1 MNNCQSCGCTPCCC
15 PSGGACANPSV
26 LANARLIDPVIS
38 GGSWIGGTLSGPTI
52 NGGTLN
58 GSNLV
63 GATLDCTTIGC
74 TQAPGTCDN
83 TVATTGFVCQAL
95 ADSISGANAAF
106 CAAVDV
112 CLAGSPSACSQA
124 ISCINTTPGALFN
137 PIIFDPAV
145 FATTLTIGVSRFATL
160 LEVQGSSCSLMLD
173 PCTLGAFWSAG
184 GPNALWT
191 AFEAAVCSAGVLC
204 FAPINNPVFTG
215 DPQAPT
221 PAPGDN
227 DNSLATTAFVTAAV
241 AAGGF
246 APLASPVFT
255 GNPQGP
261 TPAPGDN
268 STSLAT
274 TAYVQ
279 NELTLLLAPSVA
291 FCTAV
296 GACGYALLVS
306 PAFTGTPIAPTAAP
320 GDSSASI
327 ATTAFVQG
335 EITTAIATF
344 TGGPIFNSAVTVGNV
359 AATETDAFSHVIAA
373 NTLAV
378 NGDAIEIEAAG
389 TFAGTVSV
397 DKRIRVLFGAAI
409 VFDSGLLAIT
419 VASSWHLV
427 CTIVRTG
434 VSAEK
439 IVTTL
444 TTSDTTIQAIAQYST
459 AAQNTAVGQTTK
471 LTLNGTLANDVIA
484 EFYRDRL
491 VSA

>member
-1 MNNCQSCGCTPCCC
+1 MTCQSCGCTPCCC
-15 PSGGACANPSV
+15 PGGGGCANPSV

-38 GGSWIGGTLSGPTI
+38 GGSWTNATLSGATI

-63 GATLDCTTIGC
+63 GATLDCTSIGC
-74 TQAPGTCDN
+74 TQVPGTCDN
-83 TVATTGFVCQAL
+83 TLATTGFVCQAL
-95 ADSISGANAAF
+95 SDGINGTNPAF

-112 CLAGSPSACSQA
+112 CLAGSPTACSQTIA
-124 ISCINTTPGALFN
+124 CINSTPGALNN

-145 FATTLTIGVSRFATL
+145 FATTLDVGVVRFATL
-160 LEVQGSSCSLMLD
+160 LEVQGASCSVALD

-184 GPNALWT
+184 AGALWAAFVAGVCNAGAACFAPIASPVFTGDPQAPTPLPGDNDTSIATT
-191 AFEAAVCSAGVLC
+191 AFVTAAVTAGA

-221 PAPGDN
+221 PLAGDN
-227 DNSLATTAFVTAAV
+227 D
-241 AAGGF
+241 
-246 APLASPVFT
+246 
-255 GNPQGP
+255 
-261 TPAPGDN
+261 
-268 STSLAT
+268 TSIAT

-279 NELTLLLAPSVA
+279 NELTLLLGPTVA
-291 FCTAV
+291 FCAAV

-320 GDSSASI
+320 GDNSATL
-327 ATTAFVQG
+327 ANTAFVQQ

-344 TGGPIFNSAVTVGNV
+344 TGGPIFNSAVAVGNV

-389 TFAGTVSV
+389 TFAGTASV
-397 DKRIRVLFGAAI
+397 DKRIRVYFGAAI

-444 TTSDTTIQAIAQYST
+444 TTSDTTTQAIAQYST